1 MKKGGRKASGGGRR
15 SIKMKNDCRYRI
27 FAAVLALVTAMS
39 AAAAAPSLM
48 SGPLVCSVYAEDTG
62 EIDAGMDLEQ
72 ISKFG
77 NIKLVTDGRL
87 MTQEDFAAQG
97 IEYGDI
103 VTVSFLDQQMDIP
116 VVNNYS
122 EVGTGDRLLRVDEA
136 ETELAINM
144 GDFASEYIADK
155 STFEDQ
161 TFAWT
166 YKKGIGDVTF
176 HFVMKTKGG
185 LYEEYGHDSLLYT
198 DERSDYP
205 QLSDEQFAN
214 FRVVSTTGMGK
225 DILYRTASPIDPVHK
240 RNTYADAACKK
251 YGIATV
257 MNLSDSEETAKSYP
271 DYDRTYYSTI
281 DYIPL
286 DMGVNFDSDD
296 FREKLAEGLRYFTE
310 HKGPYAVHCTEGK
323 DRAGTVA
330 ALLECLMGASY
341 DEVVKDY
348 MVTYYNYYGITADDD
363 RYETIVSGNIE
374 ATLKTMYKT
383 DDLNE
388 ADLAAEAEE
397 YCREIG
403 LTDSEIAAL
412 KANLGGTAAAE
423 EKKTDYTSLAV
434 FMTAL
439 AVGLIA
445 AGVFRRKRRAGRS

>member
-1 MKKGGRKASGGGRR
+1 MRKHRKGPGL
-15 SIKMKNDCRYRI
+15 
-27 FAAVLALVTAMS
+27 AAVLALVI
-39 AAAAAPSLM
+39 AAAAAMPAM
-48 SGPLVCSVYAEDTG
+48 TAGPFTYRAYAADTG

-87 MTQEDFAAQG
+87 MTQTDFEEAG

-166 YKKGIGDVTF
+166 YKKGISDVTF
-176 HFVMKTKGG
+176 HFEMKEKGG
-185 LYEEYGHDSLLYT
+185 LYAEYGHDSLIYT

-257 MNLSDSEETAKSYP
+257 MNLSDSEETAKSFP
-271 DYDRTYYSTI
+271 DYDKTYYSTT

-296 FREKLAEGLRYFTE
+296 FREKLAEGLRFFAG

-341 DEVVKDY
+341 DEVVSDY
-348 MVTYYNYYGITADDD
+348 MVTYYNYYGITPDDE
-363 RYETIVSGNIE
+363 RYETIVRENIE

-383 DDLNE
+383 DDLKG

-397 YCREIG
+397 YCRETG
-403 LTDSEIAAL
+403 LSDEEITAL
-412 KANLGGTAAAE
+412 KANLGGETAGRKDRPGHTAF
-423 EKKTDYTSLAV
+423 AV
-434 FMTAL
+434 FIAAL
-439 AVGLIA
+439 FAGLLA
-445 AGVFRRKRRAGRS
+445 AGVFRKRKRAGKS

>member
-77 NIKLVTDGRL
+77 NIKLVTGGRL

-166 YKKGIGDVTF
+166 YKKGISDVTF
-176 HFVMKTKGG
+176 HFEMKEKGG
-185 LYEEYGHDSLLYT
+185 LYAEYGHDSLIYT

-257 MNLSDSEETAKSYP
+257 MNLSDSEETAKSFP
-271 DYDRTYYSTI
+271 DYDKTYYSTT

-296 FREKLAEGLRYFTE
+296 FREKLAEGLRFFAG

-341 DEVVKDY
+341 DEVVSDY
-348 MVTYYNYYGITADDD
+348 MVTYYNYYGITPDDE
-363 RYETIVSGNIE
+363 RYETIVRENIE

-383 DDLNE
+383 DDLKG

-397 YCREIG
+397 YCRETG
-403 LTDSEIAAL
+403 LSDKEIAAL
-412 KANLGGTAAAE
+412 KASLGGETAGQKDSHGRTAF
-423 EKKTDYTSLAV
+423 AV
-434 FMTAL
+434 FVAAL
-439 AVGLIA
+439 FSGLLA
-445 AGVFRRKRRAGRS
+445 AGIFRKKKRAGKS